1 MEKALPCHELCQE
14 KENEAFPHAPL
25 EAVPV
30 KKAGDSEG
38 KIVNENEEQEKN
50 GTKKVRPDF
59 AFRDTFP
66 PKLEFFLLLLPEVHY
81 VHSPVLPEKCRKGRL
96 LLSVSIF
103 RYIRREPCGQ

>member
-38 KIVNENEEQEKN
+38 KIVNENEEQEKMVPKSTSRFRVSRHLP
-50 GTKKVRPDF
+50 TK
-59 AFRDTFP
+59 A
-66 PKLEFFLLLLPEVHY
+66 
-81 VHSPVLPEKCRKGRL
+81 
-96 LLSVSIF
+96 
-103 RYIRREPCGQ
+103 

>member
-1 MEKALPCHELCQE
+1 MEKALPCHKLCQE

-25 EAVPV
+25 EAVPFE
-30 KKAGDSEG
+30 KAGDSEG
-38 KIVNENEEQEKN
+38 KIVNENEEQGEKWYQ
-50 GTKKVRPDF
+50 KVRPDF

-103 RYIRREPCGQ
+103 KYIRREPCGQ